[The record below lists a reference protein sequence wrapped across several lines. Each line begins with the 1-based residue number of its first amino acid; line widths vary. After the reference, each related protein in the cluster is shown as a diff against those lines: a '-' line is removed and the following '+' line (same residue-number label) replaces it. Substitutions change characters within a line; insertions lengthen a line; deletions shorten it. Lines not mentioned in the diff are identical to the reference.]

1 MVSQKQKI
9 CEHWWSQYCV
19 HIVKVVS
26 ILNSGNQ
33 DTYLFIKPGKS
44 DWDKSWDID
53 IKIRGKIVGHWYQ
66 KFDGVPLS
74 PYCVYCIDSLL
85 TCMSSLRPTPATR
98 PESGI
103 SRAAMRFSCAI
114 WSPRDTPS
122 SCRLTLSSDW
132 CSSRHSADDLMTI
145 TLIGVT
151 LASITLPAQ

>member
-1 MVSQKQKI
+1 MHISQWEIAWIPPPCSLCLGVRVRATYYTQYGESGTVRVGRYQNSEASNGTLDIKIPSHMGHYFNLPSSNTKSTVMVSQKQKI

-74 PYCVYCIDSLL
+74 PYCV
-85 TCMSSLRPTPATR
+85 
-98 PESGI
+98 
-103 SRAAMRFSCAI
+103 
-114 WSPRDTPS
+114 
-122 SCRLTLSSDW
+122 
-132 CSSRHSADDLMTI
+132 
-145 TLIGVT
+145 
-151 LASITLPAQ
+151 